1 MGAVLSSP
9 TVPTAPDT
17 STPAVVL
24 HLHDHGG
31 LGAVRMGRAVVMAAL
46 AAPDRQVVGAN
57 LDAA

>member
-24 HLHDHGG
+24 HLHDHRG
-31 LGAVRMGRAVVMAAL
+31 LGAVRMGRGLVMAL
-46 AAPDRQVVGAN
+46 AALDGQVLGAN
-57 LDAA
+57 RDAA